1 MNKFT
6 KILLTALCLV
16 LVVAL
21 SVGGTLAWLTDNT
34 DTVTNTFT
42 VGDINITLV
51 EHAYDTADTS
61 TITTTVS
68 NTNSYKMIPGTTYAK
83 DPTVTVKANSEKCY
97 LFVKFEAVNN
107 ASNYLTYTSMLD
119 ESDGDWTKLA
129 DVEDV
134 DNVWYRVVDASTAD
148 QSFTLL
154 KDNKVV
160 VKDSIV
166 KGTAG
171 EGQVT
176 MPTDQPQLKYTAY
189 AVQFDNV
196 ASAAAAWGLVDD

>member
-34 DTVTNTFT
+34 ETVTNTFT

-51 EHAYDTADTS
+51 EHAYNTENTS
-61 TITTTVS
+61 EITTTVS
-68 NTNSYKMIPGTTYAK
+68 NENTYKMIPGTTYAK

-97 LFVKFEAVNN
+97 LFVKLEQVNN
-107 ASNYLTYTSMLD
+107 PSSYLTYTSML
-119 ESDGDWTKLA
+119 EEANEGWTKLT
-129 DVEDV
+129 DV
-134 DNVWYRVVDASTAD
+134 DNVWYRVVDASANDT
-148 QSFTLL
+148 SFTLL
-154 KDNKVV
+154 KDNKVE

-171 EGQVT
+171 EGEVT
-176 MPTDQPQLKYTAY
+176 MPTTQPQLKYTAY

-196 ASAAAAWGLVDD
+196 ESAAAAWTLVSK